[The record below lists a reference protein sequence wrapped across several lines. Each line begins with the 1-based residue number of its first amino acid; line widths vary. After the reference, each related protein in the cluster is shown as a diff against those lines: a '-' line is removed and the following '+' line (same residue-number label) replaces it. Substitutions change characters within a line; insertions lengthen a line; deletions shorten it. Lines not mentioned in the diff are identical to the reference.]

1 MSTGSETP
9 PSPSRGDEPRSPGRR
24 RHRLDARTIGICVC
38 IALIAGILAGLLV
51 SFVGGSDDDAGGN
64 ATGTPR
70 ADLTPDSDVDRTAAL
85 DAKVTT
91 FEDEATTVGAYL
103 DGKPLVV
110 NLWASTCVPCIKEMP
125 AIEKVHQR
133 NRSDVA
139 FLGVDVQD
147 QKADGLAMID
157 RTGVT
162 YPSVQDRSGSFA
174 RSAEAAGLPTTLL
187 IDADGEV
194 VASHLG
200 ALTESKLQDL
210 IDTKLG

>member
-1 MSTGSETP
+1 MSTGPDTP
-9 PSPSRGDEPRSPGRR
+9 PSPASGDEPRSPARR
-24 RHRLDARTIGICVC
+24 RRVDARTIGICVC

-51 SFVGGSDDDAGGN
+51 SVLGGGDDDAGGD
-64 ATGTPR
+64 AKGTPK
-70 ADLTPDSDVDRTAAL
+70 AELTPDGDVDRSSAL

-91 FEDEATTVGAYL
+91 FDDEPTTVGAYL
-103 DGKPLVV
+103 ARKPLVV
-110 NLWASTCVPCIKEMP
+110 NLWASSCVPCIKEMP

-133 NRSDVA
+133 NASEVA

-147 QKADGLAMID
+147 QTADGLAMID

-174 RSAEAAGLPTTLL
+174 RSAKAAGLPTTLL

-200 ALTESKLQDL
+200 PLTESKLQDL

>member
-1 MSTGSETP
+1 M
-9 PSPSRGDEPRSPGRR
+9 
-24 RHRLDARTIGICVC
+24 CV
-38 IALIAGILAGLLV
+38 ALIAGIVAGLLI
-51 SFVGGSDDDAGGN
+51 SFVGGDDDDAGGD
-64 ATGTPR
+64 TKGTPT
-70 ADLTPDSDVDRTAAL
+70 AELTPDDAVDRSAAL

-91 FEDEATTVGAYL
+91 FDDEPTTVGSYL

-133 NRSDVA
+133 NAADVT

-162 YPSVQDRSGSFA
+162 YPSVQDRNGSFA
-174 RSAEAAGLPTTLL
+174 RSAEAAGLPTTLV